1 MVRGVA
7 KKAVSK
13 IGSVKNGTKKVA
25 RNTIGVVFKRL
36 METRFMQHFD
46 RGISKS
52 LTARK
57 VEHRFWM
64 AFVSFFAFECCLWA
78 GWTNKIKVD
87 FTITPLPPSK
97 LEMDLFSMGDKELLY
112 RIYSFKLQNAGD
124 TFGETTPLKD
134 YDYEKLEKWFYA
146 LSELDPRSE
155 WVPSIAG
162 FYYSASQ
169 NADDNR
175 YIVNY
180 LLDFA
185 EKDPEKHWRWYVT
198 SAYIAKHKLNDP
210 TLAFN
215 MAKRLLNLKS
225 DKLPFINR
233 IMALFLF
240 SEKEAKSCRA
250 VNLVYNL
257 IQSGDLEAVL
267 SDKFFSAKEG
277 MYNYLFGLV
286 RERVDNIVKDKA
298 LIRKCQAQH
307 EIYND

>member
-13 IGSVKNGTKKVA
+13 IGSVKNGTRKVA
-25 RNTIGVVFKRL
+25 RNTIGVAFERL

-57 VEHRFWM
+57 VEHKFWM
-64 AFVSFFAFECCLWA
+64 AFVAFFAFECCLWA

-185 EKDPEKHWRWYVT
+185 EKDIAMPIEYVHELQQ
-198 SAYIAKHKLNDP
+198 A
-210 TLAFN
+210 
-215 MAKRLLNLKS
+215 M
-225 DKLPFINR
+225 R
-233 IMALFLF
+233 IMGCD
-240 SEKEAKSCRA
+240 KEIE
-250 VNLVYNL
+250 L
-257 IQSGDLEAVL
+257 
-267 SDKFFSAKEG
+267 
-277 MYNYLFGLV
+277 
-286 RERVDNIVKDKA
+286 
-298 LIRKCQAQH
+298 
-307 EIYND
+307 